1 MGLSCQYSWA
11 DTPGTDQVPVSG
23 SSDDVRDWLEP
34 GESWFCEQ
42 HHQIALAPEDIPEGY
57 EQICLDC
64 NPDVLALASASS
76 PVSEGDSQALFPS
89 GVAWSK
95 WVDDELV
102 WTNCSTMIGEDQS
115 ILYKLHSR
123 GAGRGGGL
131 LIRLIFSSQV
141 QKKTYFNFSSTS
153 STVDSSDSYS
163 LSWNKI
169 SGVVSF
175 SAPSSSAAKS
185 SYNLGQLSNGYYPVS
200 LNKWL
205 DGISGNTVYF
215 GFYDSSFSNPVYY
228 TSIGSFSFSDEPF
241 GGTVGGP
248 GGGQVPPSEPEKPG
262 FDDPDG
268 WLGGLIDSIIE
279 GINTVIEGI
288 SNVAQNIASLP
299 SNIAGALSGLF
310 QQVVSAVTSIGDQ
323 ITNALTS
330 LGNFLIDGL
339 KQLFIPSDGYFE
351 GVANDLSSFFS
362 DRLGLLLYPFDFL
375 VSLGDRIAGLDSSEP
390 TCTIPEIAYTDSDD
404 TKYVLIAGQTL
415 NVYDLVGRNDIIIG
429 MHQTYLTVMDGIIA
443 FTLLSLCWK
452 RFDHII
458 GGGAE

>member
-1 MGLSCQYSWA
+1 MALSCQYSWA
-11 DTPGTDQVPVSG
+11 VIPGTDQAPASG

-64 NPDVLALASASS
+64 NPDVLALVSAS
-76 PVSEGDSQALFPS
+76 PLAVEGNSQALFPS

-95 WVDDELV
+95 WVNDDLV
-102 WTNCSTMIGEDQS
+102 WTNCSTMIGEDQTV
-115 ILYKLHSR
+115 LYKLNS
-123 GAGRGGGL
+123 RGGGRAGNV

-141 QKKTYFNFSSTS
+141 QKKAYFNFSSTS
-153 STVDSSDSYS
+153 STASVNS
-163 LSWNKI
+163 LSWNQI

-175 SAPSSSAAKS
+175 SVPSQNAAKS

-205 DGISGNTVYF
+205 DSISGNTVYF
-215 GFYDSSFSNPVYY
+215 GFYDNSFSNPLYNA
-228 TSIGSFSFSDEPF
+228 SIGSFSFSDDPF

-248 GGGQVPPSEPEKPG
+248 GGGGSGGSEPEQPG

-299 SNIAGALSGLF
+299 SNIAGALSGFF

-351 GVANDLSSFFS
+351 SVANDLSSFFG

-375 VSLGDRIAGLDSSEP
+375 VSLGDRIAGLETSEP

-404 TKYVLIAGQTL
+404 SKYVLIEGQTL
-415 NVYDLVGRNDIIIG
+415 NVYDLVGRNDIIVG

-443 FTLLSLCWK
+443 FTLMALCWK

>member
-1 MGLSCQYSWA
+1 MA
-11 DTPGTDQVPVSG
+11 DTPGIDQAPVSG

-34 GESWFCEQ
+34 GESWFCEV

-64 NPDVLALASASS
+64 NPDVLALASAS
-76 PVSEGDSQALFPS
+76 PLAAEGDAQALFPS
-89 GVAWSK
+89 GVAYSTSNSNTA
-95 WVDDELV
+95 VPST
-102 WTNCSTMIGEDQS
+102 WTNASTLIGEDQS
-115 ILYKLHSR
+115 IVYSVPGDYSGIFECLR
-123 GAGRGGGL
+123 VV
-131 LIRLIFSSQV
+131 FSSSQPF
-141 QKKTYFNFSSTS
+141 TSGSYLWYYYGGYYYPRFNNNSAAGYSRSAAFTNIT
-153 STVDSSDSYS
+153 STVITNEFY
-163 LSWNKI
+163 KGVF
-169 SGVVSF
+169 SGSF
-175 SAPSSSAAKS
+175 SCE
-185 SYNLGQLSNGYYPVS
+185 N
-200 LNKWL
+200 
-205 DGISGNTVYF
+205 SGNTLYLWTTF
-215 GFYDSSFSNPVYY
+215 GASKPTLYIGAFYLSADAY
-228 TSIGSFSFSDEPF
+228 TGDGTGG
-241 GGTVGGP
+241 GGTGGA
-248 GGGQVPPSEPEKPG
+248 GPEGPG

-310 QQVVSAVTSIGDQ
+310 QHVVSAVTSIGDQ
-323 ITNALTS
+323 ITNALTT

-351 GVANDLSSFFS
+351 SVANDLSSFFS

-375 VSLGDRIAGLDSSEP
+375 VSLGDRIAGLQTSEP

-404 TKYVLIAGQTL
+404 NKYVLIEGQIL
-415 NVYDLVGRNDIIIG
+415 NVYELLGRNDIIIG

-458 GGGAE
+458 GGGSE

>member
-1 MGLSCQYSWA
+1 MSCQFSWA
-11 DTPGTDQVPVSG
+11 VIPGTDQAPASG

-34 GESWFCEQ
+34 GESWFCEE

-64 NPDVLALASASS
+64 NPDVLAFASAS
-76 PVSEGDSQALFPS
+76 PLAVEGDSQALFPS

-95 WVDDELV
+95 WVDNDLV
-102 WTNCSTMIGEDQS
+102 WTNCSTMIGEDQTV
-115 ILYKLHSR
+115 LYKLNS
-123 GAGRGGGL
+123 RGGGRAGNV

-141 QKKTYFNFSSTS
+141 QKKAYFNFSSTS
-153 STVDSSDSYS
+153 STASVNS
-163 LSWNKI
+163 LSWNQI

-175 SAPSSSAAKS
+175 SVPSDNAVTS

-215 GFYDSSFSNPVYY
+215 GFYDNSFSNPLYNA
-228 TSIGSFSFSDEPF
+228 SIGSFSFSDDPF
-241 GGTVGGP
+241 GGTVGGS
-248 GGGQVPPSEPEKPG
+248 GGGGSGGSEPEQPG

-299 SNIAGALSGLF
+299 SNIAGALSGFFL
-310 QQVVSAVTSIGDQ
+310 QVVSSVTSIGDQ
-323 ITNALTS
+323 ITNALTT

-339 KQLFIPSDGYFE
+339 KQLFIPFDGYFE
-351 GVANDLSSFFS
+351 SVANDLSSFFS

-375 VSLGDRIAGLDSSEP
+375 VNLGDRIAGLETSEP

-404 TKYVLIAGQTL
+404 NKYVLIEGQIL
-415 NVYDLVGRNDIIIG
+415 NVYDLVGRNDIIVGI
-429 MHQTYLTVMDGIIA
+429 HQTYLTVMDGIIA
-443 FTLLSLCWK
+443 FTLMALCWK

>member
-1 MGLSCQYSWA
+1 MA
-11 DTPGTDQVPVSG
+11 DTLVTDQAPASG

-34 GESWFCEQ
+34 GESWFCEE
-42 HHQIALAPEDIPEGY
+42 HHQLALAPEDIPDGY
-57 EQICLDC
+57 EQICLEC
-64 NPDVLALASASS
+64 NPDVLALAAAS
-76 PVSEGDSQALFPS
+76 PLAAEGDSVALFPS

-95 WVDDELV
+95 WVDDDRV
-102 WTNCSTMIGEDQS
+102 WTNCSTIIGEDQTV
-115 ILYKLHSR
+115 LYKLNS
-123 GAGRGGGL
+123 RGGGSSGNV

-141 QKKTYFNFSSTS
+141 QKKAYFNFSSTS
-153 STVDSSDSYS
+153 STASSNS
-163 LSWNKI
+163 LSWNQI

-175 SAPSSSAAKS
+175 SVPSLGAARS

-215 GFYDSSFSNPVYY
+215 GFYDNSFSNPLYNA
-228 TSIGSFSFSDEPF
+228 SIGSFSFSDEPF

-248 GGGQVPPSEPEKPG
+248 GGGGSGGGTTPEEPG

-279 GINTVIEGI
+279 GINEVIDGI
-288 SNVAQNIASLP
+288 SNVATNVANLP
-299 SNIAGALSGLF
+299 SNIAGALSSLF
-310 QQVVSAVTSIGDQ
+310 HQVVSAVTSIGDQ
-323 ITNALTS
+323 ITDALTT

-351 GVANDLSSFFS
+351 GVANDLSTFFS

-375 VSLGDRIAGLDSSEP
+375 VNLGDRIAGLQTSEP

-404 TKYVLIAGQTL
+404 NKYVLIEGQTL

>member
-1 MGLSCQYSWA
+1 MA
-11 DTPGTDQVPVSG
+11 DTPGTDQAPVSG

-34 GESWFCEQ
+34 GESWFCEE
-42 HHQIALAPEDIPEGY
+42 HYQIALAPEDIPEGY

-64 NPDVLALASASS
+64 NPDVLALASAS
-76 PVSEGDSQALFPS
+76 PLAAEGDSQALFPS

-95 WVDDELV
+95 WVNDELV
-102 WTNCSTMIGEDQS
+102 WTNCSTMIGEDQTV
-115 ILYKLHSR
+115 LYKLNS
-123 GAGRGGGL
+123 RGGGSAGNV

-141 QKKTYFNFSSTS
+141 QKKAYFNFSSTS
-153 STVDSSDSYS
+153 STASSNS
-163 LSWNKI
+163 LSWNQI

-175 SAPSSSAAKS
+175 SVPSLGAARS

-215 GFYDSSFSNPVYY
+215 GFYDNSFSNPLYNA
-228 TSIGSFSFSDEPF
+228 SIGSFSFSAEPF
-241 GGTVGGP
+241 LGTVGGP
-248 GGGQVPPSEPEKPG
+248 GGGSGGGTGPEEPG

-279 GINTVIEGI
+279 GINKVIDGI
-288 SNVAQNIASLP
+288 SNVATNVANLP
-299 SNIAGALSGLF
+299 SNIAGALTSLF
-310 QQVVSAVTSIGDQ
+310 NKVVSAVTSIGDQ
-323 ITNALTS
+323 ITNALIN
-330 LGNFLIDGL
+330 LGNFLIGGL

-362 DRLGLLLYPFDFL
+362 DRLGLLLYPFNFL
-375 VSLGDRIAGLDSSEP
+375 VSLGDRIAGLQTGEP

-404 TKYVLIAGQTL
+404 NKYVLIEGQTL
-415 NVYDLVGRNDIIIG
+415 NVYELVGRNDIIIG

-443 FTLLSLCWK
+443 FTLMALCWK